1 MSFSNMDMAC
11 YALYLLGGESKKV
24 HIDDI
29 VVKCFKEISPS
40 SFSMIKYPE
49 FPASDTVRY
58 SLESASKKQ
67 YGSLVTKEKVAKD
80 KFWFFTTNGI
90 NWIENNK
97 DRLKSLGSDE
107 ELKVHRQKNAKYLDE
122 IFSHA
127 AYLKFLESPNS
138 FQPDIAL
145 IADLFKCRSDSNV
158 KIWKS
163 RFQKLKLAANNSSRS
178 KEVLN
183 FLDKCQ
189 HSIDFDNSMEVES
202 E

>member
-67 YGSLVTKEKVAKD
+67 YGALVTKEKIAKD
-80 KFWFFTTNGI
+80 KFWFFTTTGI
-90 NWIENNK
+90 NWIKNNK

-107 ELKVHRQKNAKYLDE
+107 ELKVHRQKNAKYLDD

-145 IADLFKCRSDSNV
+145 IADLFKCRSDSSA
-158 KIWKS
+158 KIWAS
-163 RFQKLKLAANNSSRS
+163 RFQKLKLAANSSSRAE
-178 KEVLN
+178 EVFN
-183 FLDKCQ
+183 FLNKCQ
-189 HSIDFDNSMEVES
+189 NTIDVSMEVES